1 MTLAAVADRITIILP
16 WGSLLRAVAVPEIA
30 ALRHI
35 ACLCL
40 PKATIE
46 IVLSYDE
53 QRDARQRAPLRAG
66 GLDEEH
72 MRTTLPRLY
81 EQAGILFVAAE
92 KISQRELADW
102 QTTWAKRLAFGRA
115 RNVWR
120 LRARYAGLADEG
132 VGENL

>member
-1 MTLAAVADRITIILP
+1 
-16 WGSLLRAVAVPEIA
+16 
-30 ALRHI
+30 
-35 ACLCL
+35 
-40 PKATIE
+40 
-46 IVLSYDE
+46 
-53 QRDARQRAPLRAG
+53 
-66 GLDEEH
+66 LDEEH